1 MEHLSLVPRRFRSA
15 LAAAALFNCAIVD
28 PAAADVAVRV
38 VATIKPV
45 HSLVSAVMAGVG
57 EPHLIMRGT
66 ASPHTFSLRPSG
78 ARVLEEAHVIF
89 LIGESMEISLAGPI
103 DTLGG
108 NARVIALSE
117 AKGLVRRPLRK
128 GGTFES
134 HDHANDEDH
143 FGEDAVAHR
152 DEDHDDAH
160 GVFDMHVWLDPVNA
174 QAMARM
180 IAGVLS
186 EVDPANAAVYAANAL
201 ALGYRLDKL
210 TTQIAADVASVR
222 GKPFIVFHDGYRY
235 FEDRFG
241 LTAVG
246 SAVVSQER
254 SPGARRILELRDKV
268 RELAVNCVFAE
279 PQFEPRLVNT
289 IIEGT
294 PARAGTID
302 PLGSTIEN
310 GPELY
315 FTLLRNM
322 AASFNDCLVQAR
334 QDRNE

>member
-1 MEHLSLVPRRFRSA
+1 MPRRFRFA
-15 LAAAALFNCAIVD
+15 LAAAVLFNCVIAG
-28 PAAADVAVRV
+28 PAAADAAVRV

-66 ASPHTFSLRPSG
+66 ASPHTFSLRPSD

-89 LIGESMEISLAGPI
+89 LIGESMETSLVGPI
-103 DTLGG
+103 DTLAG

-117 AKGLVRRPLRK
+117 AKGLVLRPLRE

-134 HDHANDEDH
+134 HGHANDEDH
-143 FGEDAVAHR
+143 GRDEGADHSGEGAVAHR
-152 DEDHDDAH
+152 DDGHDDAH
-160 GVFDMHVWLDPVNA
+160 GAFDMHVWLDPVNA
-174 QAMARM
+174 QAMVRM
-180 IAGVLS
+180 IAGALS
-186 EVDPANAAVYAANAL
+186 EVDPANTAMYAANAL
-201 ALGYRLDKL
+201 ALGHRLDEL
-210 TTQIAADVASVR
+210 TTQITADVASVR

-241 LTAVG
+241 LTAAG
-246 SAVVSQER
+246 SAVVSPER

-268 RELAVNCVFAE
+268 RELAVTCVFAE

-294 PARAGTID
+294 PARAGTLD
-302 PLGSTIEN
+302 PLGSTIES

-315 FTLLRNM
+315 FNLLRNM
-322 AASFNDCLVQAR
+322 AASFKDCLV
-334 QDRNE
+334 